1 MTRKNATNTML
12 SRVSRSHDGLLLMGD
27 VHAGKPVVT
36 AATDSMADD
45 EETWVFI
52 TLEAA
57 VAQIIDNQDGFL
69 VKVIANRIRDAVE
82 RGIASGTK
90 RRKKDGRA

>member
-1 MTRKNATNTML
+1 
-12 SRVSRSHDGLLLMGD
+12 MGD
-27 VHAGKPVVT
+27 IYVGKPVVT

-57 VAQIIDNQDGFL
+57 VAQIIDKHDGFV
-69 VKVIANRIRDAVE
+69 VKVMAKRILDAVE